1 MIRRL
6 LDLPLIVILIGIAG
20 VMMFVPVFHAVA
32 VRDWLSARAFTY
44 SGMLTTILFVL
55 LSIATISHTP
65 RSLARSHLI
74 ALLATFSV
82 LPLLLAVPFYEALD
96 TVPFNDAWFEMVSSI
111 TTTGATLFEPD
122 RLPSTLHLWRGLVA
136 WMGGYFLWVT
146 AIAILAPMNLGGF
159 EVLSGGGVGQGVRF
173 DQSSR
178 FVGDPRERLARYGA
192 RLLPI
197 YTGLTGVLWIGLTIL
212 GDDPFIAF
220 THAMAVM
227 STSGISPIGGPDG
240 SGAGLRGEM
249 LMVVFFVFAISRQ
262 TFAVEFHRDRWRRLR
277 RDPQM
282 RMGLACLAV
291 VPAILFLRHW
301 VGAYEVD
308 EEADVLSAIRA
319 LWGAIFTVWSFL
331 TTTGF
336 ASSEWEV
343 ARAWSGLQAP
353 GLVLLGLALVGGG
366 VATTAGGVKLLR
378 VWALYLHG
386 LGEMDKLVHP
396 SSVSRSRRGNS
407 RIARKGAF
415 FAWIFFMF
423 FAISLMVLVLSFA
436 LTGASFE
443 QAMVLAIAGLTTTGP
458 LVESAAAT
466 PIVLN
471 ELSHA
476 AKLTFC
482 AAMVLGRLELL
493 AFIALLTSGVWREST
508 F

>member
-378 VWALYLHG
+378 VYALYKHG
-386 LGEMDKLVHP
+386 LRELDKLVHP
-396 SSVSRSRRGNS
+396 NSVGGSGAMERRI
-407 RIARKGAF
+407 RRQGAQV
-415 FAWIFFMF
+415 AWIFFM
-423 FAISLMVLVLSFA
+423 LFA
-436 LTGASFE
+436 LSIFAVSNLLALSGMTFE
-443 QAMVLAIAGLTTTGP
+443 QSMVMTVAALSTTGP
-458 LVESAAAT
+458 LAQVVGEAPLDYAD
-466 PIVLN
+466 
-471 ELSHA
+471 LSGYGRA
-476 AKLTFC
+476 ILSV
-482 AAMVLGRLELL
+482 AMVLGRLETL
-493 AFIALLTSGVWREST
+493 AIIALLNPEFWRN
-508 F
+508 